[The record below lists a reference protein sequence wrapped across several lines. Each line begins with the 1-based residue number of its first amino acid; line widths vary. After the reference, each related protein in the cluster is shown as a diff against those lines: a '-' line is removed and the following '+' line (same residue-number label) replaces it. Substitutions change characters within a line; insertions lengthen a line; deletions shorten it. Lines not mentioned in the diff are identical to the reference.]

1 MKKKECGAQQLVVSG
16 AVLFRDL
23 AKFLPKLLFSILL
36 LSVITVSCGD
46 KKNKEKSHE
55 LAGRPLKILFALGCF
70 PLLPETFIVNQ
81 LTGLIDRGHDIAIY
95 SSHPG
100 QVKVHPDVERY
111 KLLKRTYYGKLPAD
125 IAKYDIILCQFGPLG
140 KKFLKIKEELGLKAK
155 IVTCFRGYD
164 ITQEVKEKGK
174 HVYDSLFEKGDLF
187 LPVCDYFKKIMIGLG
202 CPREKIVVHHSAIN
216 LDRFAYNNSAKSKNI
231 RLVSVNRLVAKKG
244 TMYAIKAVASLLKKY
259 PNLQYH
265 IMGDGIMRR
274 QLSRLIAQCRAG
286 HAIKLLGWGNHDE
299 VAKLLKTADIFLL
312 PSLTDRTGN
321 EEGIPNALKEAMAV
335 GVPVISTHHAGI
347 AELVEHGKS
356 GFLVPPGN
364 AAALADK
371 IEYLIQ
377 HQQER
382 TDMGLASRAIV
393 EREYDTDILNDQL
406 IALFYKLLTDPA

>member
-1 MKKKECGAQQLVVSG
+1 MKKKFSSVLLCVFVVMP
-16 AVLFRDL
+16 VF
-23 AKFLPKLLFSILL
+23 
-36 LSVITVSCGD
+36 VSLGG
-46 KKNKEKSHE
+46 KKEKLENVSE
-55 LAGRPLKILFALGCF
+55 RPLKILFALGCF

-100 QVKVHPDVERY
+100 QTKVHPDVENY
-111 KLLKRTYYGKLPAD
+111 KLLRRTYYGKLPSD

-140 KKFLKIKEELGLKAK
+140 KKFLKIKNELGLKAK

-174 HVYDSLFEKGDLF
+174 HVYDTLFEQGDLF
-187 LPVCDYFKKIMIGLG
+187 LPVCDYFRRIMIDLG
-202 CPREKIVVHHSAIN
+202 CPPEKIVVHHSAIN
-216 LDRFAYNNSAKSKNI
+216 LDRFAYNKDNCIKDASSKIKNKAI
-231 RLVSVNRLVAKKG
+231 KLVSVNRLVPKKG
-244 TMYAIKAVASLLKKY
+244 TAYAIKAVASLLKKY

-265 IMGDGIMRR
+265 IMGDGVMRR
-274 QLSRLIAQCRAG
+274 QLLRLIGQCRAQ
-286 HAIKLLGWGNHDE
+286 HAIKLLGWGTHDD

-312 PSLTDRTGN
+312 PSLTARDGN

-347 AELVEHGKS
+347 AELVDHGKT

-364 AAALADK
+364 ASALAEK

-382 TDMGLASRAIV
+382 ATMGLRAREIV
-393 EREYDTDILNDQL
+393 EREYDTDMLNDQL
-406 IALFYKLLTDPA
+406 ISLFYKLLAQ

>member
-1 MKKKECGAQQLVVSG
+1 MSKKLLLLVMLSVVS
-16 AVLFRDL
+16 V
-23 AKFLPKLLFSILL
+23 SIY
-36 LSVITVSCGD
+36 G
-46 KKNKEKSHE
+46 KKEKSGE
-55 LAGRPLKILFALGCF
+55 VEERPLKILFALGCF
-70 PLLPETFIVNQ
+70 PLLPETFIINQ

-100 QVKVHPDVERY
+100 QSKVHPDVEKY
-111 KLLKRTYYGKLPAD
+111 KLLKRTYYGKLPSD
-125 IAKYDIILCQFGPLG
+125 MAKYDIILCQFGPLG
-140 KKFLKIKEELGLKAK
+140 KKFLKIKQELGLKAK

-164 ITQEVKEKGK
+164 ITQEVKEKGR
-174 HVYDSLFEKGDLF
+174 HVYDTLFEKGDLF
-187 LPVCDYFKKIMIGLG
+187 LPVCDYFKKIMIDLG

-216 LDRFAYNNSAKSKNI
+216 LERFAYNNSNSTKSKNI

-244 TMYAIKAVASLLKKY
+244 TMHAIKAVASLLKKY

-274 QLSRLIAQCRAG
+274 QLLRLINQCRAG

-347 AELVEHGKS
+347 AELVEHGTS
-356 GFLVPPGN
+356 GFLVQPGN
-364 AAALADK
+364 AVALAEK
-371 IEYLIQ
+371 IEYLIK

-382 TDMGLASRAIV
+382 ADMGLAARAIV

-406 IALFYKLLTDPA
+406 ITLFYKLLSTPV